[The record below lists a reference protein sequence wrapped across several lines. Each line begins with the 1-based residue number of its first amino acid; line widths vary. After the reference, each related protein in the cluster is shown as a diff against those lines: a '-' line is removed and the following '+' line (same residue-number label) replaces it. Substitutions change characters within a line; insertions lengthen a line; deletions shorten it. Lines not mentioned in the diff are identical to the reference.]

1 MSVLIWPANSPDMNP
16 IEHVWYLIKIAI
28 NKRKTKPRN
37 VEELKI
43 ALLEEWEKIDI
54 KVINSLI
61 ESMPRR
67 VQALI
72 EAKGGATKY

>member
-1 MSVLIWPANSPDMNP
+1 M
-16 IEHVWYLIKIAI
+16 
-28 NKRKTKPRN
+28 
-37 VEELKI
+37 EEMKV

>member
-1 MSVLIWPANSPDMNP
+1 MR
-16 IEHVWYLIKIAI
+16 I
-28 NKRKTKPRN
+28 NKRRNRPKT
-37 VEELKI
+37 VEEMKV

-61 ESMPRR
+61 ESMPRH

>member
-1 MSVLIWPANSPDMNP
+1 M
-16 IEHVWYLIKIAI
+16 
-28 NKRKTKPRN
+28 
-37 VEELKI
+37 EEMKV

-61 ESMPRR
+61 ESMPRC

-72 EAKGGATKY
+72 EAKGEATKY

>member
-1 MSVLIWPANSPDMNP
+1 MR
-16 IEHVWYLIKIAI
+16 I
-28 NKRKTKPRN
+28 NKRRNKPKT
-37 VEELKI
+37 VEEMKV